1 MPRKQSG
8 DPEGKGQAMRDK
20 IAASQQKH
28 RRENR
33 HKGEYAD
40 FAGVDAELLRGAI
53 VAVTGQDCAI
63 QFGYTKDGSTF
74 VIRIV
79 GDGEPYND
87 FVRPSEDVDAYF
99 TALRADFTNDK

>member
-1 MPRKQSG
+1 MARKQSG
-8 DPEGKGQAMRDK
+8 DPEGKGRAMRDQ
-20 IAASQQKH
+20 IASSQRQY

-40 FAGVDAELLRGAI
+40 YTSVDPELLRGAI
-53 VAVTGQDCAI
+53 VAVTGKDCAI

-74 VIRIV
+74 VVRIV

-99 TALRADFTNDK
+99 KALCADFTDER

>member
-1 MPRKQSG
+1 MVRKQSG

-20 IAASQQKH
+20 IAATQREN
-28 RRENR
+28 RRQNR

-40 FAGVDAELLRGAI
+40 YANVDPELLRSAV
-53 VAVTGQDCAI
+53 VAVTNQECAI

-99 TALRADFTNDK
+99 RALAADYTDDK

>member
-1 MPRKQSG
+1 MARKQSG
-8 DPEGKGQAMRDK
+8 DPEGKGQAMRDQ
-20 IAASQQKH
+20 IATTQRKH

-40 FAGVDAELLRGAI
+40 YTSVNPELLCSAI
-53 VAVTGQDCAI
+53 IAVTGQDCAI

-87 FVRPSEDVDAYF
+87 FVRPSEDVDSYF
-99 TALRADFTNDK
+99 RALAADFTVVK